1 MTVLLPVT
9 RYLQIFRQSWFSGV
23 LSVLFLSIALIM
35 LRIDTQQARTHTASL
50 EIVGRIHAN
59 IQHLT
64 IVSPEALR
72 GNEQAFVQLRNN
84 LDQLNHYATLLQY
97 GGEYQ
102 RETLPAIAELLPA
115 DLFKTFRNTLR
126 IKENRAR
133 QILESR
139 EALVSL
145 AEILKRVDLV
155 NHGLQ
160 KKVAGILCRTDTDR
174 ARIQPG
180 SSSRN
185 RKNSCPVH
193 YRQCPFSDRGRVPGF
208 QPGGSA
214 VS

>member
-1 MTVLLPVT
+1 MTGYNNANNMTVLLPVT

-97 GGEYQ
+97 GGG
-102 RETLPAIAELLPA
+102 I
-115 DLFKTFRNTLR
+115 
-126 IKENRAR
+126 
-133 QILESR
+133 S
-139 EALVSL
+139 
-145 AEILKRVDLV
+145 
-155 NHGLQ
+155 
-160 KKVAGILCRTDTDR
+160 AGNS
-174 ARIQPG
+174 PG
-180 SSSRN
+180 HS
-185 RKNSCPVH
+185 
-193 YRQCPFSDRGRVPGF
+193 
-208 QPGGSA
+208 
-214 VS
+214 